1 MFLEGF
7 LVLNFIFWLENCT
20 WSVNNDIIQL
30 IFFFKGGGGW
40 WVFLLFL
47 YTLPQKKYG
56 SLSFSSH
63 LFPWYKT
70 GWESLNWFT
79 AEILIGRYFKPCFHI
94 FLVIAVIW
102 IRSTSLKSRKNPAV
116 THSWNKTDTQSSRR
130 PDREILETDLITNI
144 SKASLIT
151 HFHIISIKFGFEY
164 FCTVPVHFFGLRLYI
179 HMVYITV
186 STSVN
191 IRRMFSMTPTTLT
204 ASSQGRWHENEG
216 FWRKT
221 VPSVIMGCH
230 FFFTVLRSRTSRPRR
245 ETAGRGWWQMDG
257 FRGSCPSLEAGK
269 FHLLRSRWGVSIL
282 MRFAEN
288 YFFLHVLP
296 HIFKKPQ
303 KSTTN

>member
-1 MFLEGF
+1 M
-7 LVLNFIFWLENCT
+7 LNFRSGLKNCT

-30 IFFFKGGGGW
+30 FFFFEGGGGW

-56 SLSFSSH
+56 SLSFSYH

-94 FLVIAVIW
+94 FLLIAVIW

-221 VPSVIMGCH
+221 VPSVIVSFFLLCSDLELQGPGERRLGEAGDRWMG
-230 FFFTVLRSRTSRPRR
+230 F
-245 ETAGRGWWQMDG
+245 G
-257 FRGSCPSLEAGK
+257 GSCPSLEAGK

-303 KSTTN
+303 KSTTD

>member
-1 MFLEGF
+1 MGF
-7 LVLNFIFWLENCT
+7 SFVFI
-20 WSVNNDIIQL
+20 
-30 IFFFKGGGGW
+30 
-40 WVFLLFL
+40 
-47 YTLPQKKYG
+47 YPAAKKYG

-94 FLVIAVIW
+94 FLLIAVIW
-102 IRSTSLKSRKNPAV
+102 IRSTSLKSRKNAAV

-221 VPSVIMGCH
+221 VPSVIVGCQ

-288 YFFLHVLP
+288 YFFFCTFY
-296 HIFKKPQ
+296 HIF
-303 KSTTN
+303 